1 MQSLNLRDLLSRTIL
16 MNSWLMKTLPLI
28 FKQSRLSLVGV
39 LAVLSFT
46 ALPALAGRSS
56 LAANPSKINFGNV
69 QLGGTQSQFETL
81 TNIGTSSIIIY
92 KSNVTGSGFRTTGLT
107 LPMTL
112 SPGQSITFS
121 LSFTPQASGTVTGSF
136 SASSKYWK
144 ANVSVPLSGT
154 GTSVGQLGV
163 APSSLNF
170 GSVTV
175 GKTAT
180 LSSSLTASGGSLTVS
195 AVTSNSSEF
204 ALSGFSLPLTI
215 AAGQTVPFNVV
226 FSPQTSG
233 SVSAVLNFA
242 TSSSTAT
249 AAQSLTGSGVAPAP
263 HTVTLGWNDSGSGV
277 SGYNVYRSG
286 VSGGPYVMINTAL
299 DTTTAFVDGAV
310 SAGQT
315 YYYVTTAVNSS
326 GVESAYSNEVL
337 AIIPTP

>member
-1 MQSLNLRDLLSRTIL
+1 
-16 MNSWLMKTLPLI
+16 MKTLPLMS
-28 FKQSRLSLVGV
+28 KQLRLSILGT
-39 LAVLSFT
+39 LAVLT
-46 ALPALAGRSS
+46 LAALPAAAWRGG
-56 LAANPSKINFGNV
+56 LAANPTKVSFGNV
-69 QLGGTQSQFETL
+69 QLGATQSQFETL
-81 TNIGTSSIIIY
+81 TNTGTSSITIY
-92 KSNVTGSGFRTTGLT
+92 KSNITGSGFSAIGLA

-112 SPGQSITFS
+112 SPGQSVTLTLAFAPLAAGS
-121 LSFTPQASGTVTGSF
+121 TTGSF
-136 SASSKYWK
+136 SVSSKYWRS
-144 ANVSVPLSGT
+144 NVSVALSGT
-154 GTSVGQLGV
+154 GTSLGQLGV
-163 APSSLNF
+163 AQGSLNF
-170 GSVTV
+170 GGVTV

-233 SVSAVLNFA
+233 SISAVLNFA
-242 TSSSTAT
+242 TSSSSSAAT
-249 AAQSLTGSGVAPAP
+249 ESLAGSGVAPAP
-263 HTVTLGWNDSGSGV
+263 HTVTLGWSDGASGV
-277 SGYNVYRSG
+277 SGYNVYRGS

-299 DTTTAFVDGAV
+299 DTSTAFVDGAV
-310 SAGQT
+310 AAGQT

>member
-1 MQSLNLRDLLSRTIL
+1 MGGLV
-16 MNSWLMKTLPLI
+16 NSGSMKTLPLI
-28 FKQSRLSLVGV
+28 SKQSRLSLVGV
-39 LAVLSFT
+39 LTVLSFT
-46 ALPALAGRSS
+46 ALPALAGRSP
-56 LAANPSKINFGNV
+56 LTANPSKINFGNV

-81 TNIGTSSIIIY
+81 TNIGTTSITIS
-92 KSNVTGSGFRTTGLT
+92 KSNITGTGFMAAGLN
-107 LPMTL
+107 LPVTL
-112 SPGQSITFS
+112 SPGQSITFT
-121 LSFTPQASGTVTGSF
+121 LSFTPQATGAITGSF
-136 SASSKYWK
+136 TASSKYWK

-180 LSSSLTASGGSLTVS
+180 LSSSLTASGGSLTIS
-195 AVTSNSSEF
+195 SVTSNSSEF

-233 SVSAVLNFA
+233 SVSAVLNFS
-242 TSSSTAT
+242 TSSSTA
-249 AAQSLTGSGVAPAP
+249 AAAESLTGSGVAPAP
-263 HTVTLGWNDSGSGV
+263 HMVTLGWSDGGSGI
-277 SGYNVYRSG
+277 SGYNVYRSS
-286 VSGGPYVMINTAL
+286 VSGGPYAMINTAL

-310 SAGQT
+310 TAGQT